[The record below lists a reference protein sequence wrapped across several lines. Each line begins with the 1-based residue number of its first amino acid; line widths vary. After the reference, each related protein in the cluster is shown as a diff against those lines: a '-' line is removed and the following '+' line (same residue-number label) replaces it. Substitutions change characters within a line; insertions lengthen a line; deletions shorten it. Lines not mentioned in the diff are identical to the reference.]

1 VSGGFGRPLALL
13 MPVLLLPVVCS
24 ATTAAPDVVARLR
37 ELGRASATVS
47 TLRAHFAQEK
57 HVTIVRDV
65 LRSSGTFW
73 LDKRGRIAWQVVE
86 PDPVRIVI
94 RRDGVFV
101 AGKRVGADSAE
112 RGGESAV
119 NANLSPLPMLEG
131 LNGIFAGV
139 SEETARDFEVTFR
152 DRDRLQLVPRSR
164 SLSAWLS
171 AIEITLG
178 GEAQTPQRVRLEEP
192 GGDVTEITFSD
203 VTVNPPLDDAAFAP

>member
-1 VSGGFGRPLALL
+1 VSAGFGRPPALL
-13 MPVLLLPVVCS
+13 VPVLLVPVVCS
-24 ATTAAPDVVARLR
+24 ATTATPDVVARLR

-47 TLRAHFAQEK
+47 TLRAHFVQEK

-73 LDKRGRIAWQVVE
+73 LDKRGRIAWQVAE
-86 PDPVRIVI
+86 PDSMRVVI

-112 RGGESAV
+112 RGGESAT
-119 NANLSPLPMLEG
+119 NAKLSPLPMLEG

-152 DRDRLQLVPRSR
+152 DRDRLHLVPRSR

-178 GEAQTPQRVRLEEP
+178 GEAQTPQIVRLEEP

>member
-1 VSGGFGRPLALL
+1 MSARRGRFPALL
-13 MPVLLLPVVCS
+13 VRALFVPVICS
-24 ATTAAPDVVARLR
+24 AAATTPEVVERLR
-37 ELGRASATVS
+37 ELGRASAAVT
-47 TLRAHFAQEK
+47 TLRAHFVQEK
-57 HVTIVRDV
+57 HVTIVRDL
-65 LRSSGTFW
+65 LRSSGTFL
-73 LDKRGRIAWQVVE
+73 LDKRGRIAWEVAE
-86 PDPVRIVI
+86 PDAVRVVI
-94 RRDGVFV
+94 REDGVFA
-101 AGKRVGADSAE
+101 AGKRVGAEAQGRS
-112 RGGESAV
+112 GESAT
-119 NANLSPLPMLEG
+119 NAKLSPLPMLEG

-152 DRDRLQLVPRSR
+152 DRDRLRLVPRAR

>member
-1 VSGGFGRPLALL
+1 VSARRGRFPALL
-13 MPVLLLPVVCS
+13 VRALFVPVVCS
-24 ATTAAPDVVARLR
+24 AAATTPEVVERLR
-37 ELGRASATVS
+37 ELGRASAAVT
-47 TLRAHFAQEK
+47 TLRAHFVQEK

-65 LRSSGTFW
+65 LRSSGTFL
-73 LDKRGRIAWQVVE
+73 LDKRGRIAWEVAE
-86 PDPVRIVI
+86 PDAVRVVI
-94 RRDGVFV
+94 REDGVFA
-101 AGKRVGADSAE
+101 AGKRVGADAQGRS
-112 RGGESAV
+112 GESAT
-119 NANLSPLPMLEG
+119 NAKLSPLPMLEG

-152 DRDRLQLVPRSR
+152 DRDRLRLVPRAR

-203 VTVNPPLDDAAFAP
+203 VTVNPSLDDAAFAP